1 MQVRTLQSDT
11 QPPRNLLD
19 RDFNV
24 NTKSLPPSRG
34 IDELTPSSYM
44 RAKLRITRIFADASE
59 LSHATIPPSHEEM
72 MELDVKLEEARAQIP
87 PLLQMPDIS
96 ELVTDPAEQL
106 MCRFNLDLLYLKVKM
121 VLHRRYMEKPFSQL
135 SLHEQQMGIG
145 ISRKACT
152 SCALRV
158 LRHHHTIYTASQ
170 PGGQLESVK
179 WYMGSIST
187 HDFLL
192 AAMIICLELS
202 QQISTDSQVMNPTG
216 KICPQRAA
224 MMDALEKSQQIWSDA
239 SQRKRR
245 PNQFVAKDEH
255 ARGEHMFDE
264 TEKASRAMAVMLEKV
279 KARFPQQANALA
291 QLQEDSTPQMGYMK
305 DELGMFPTPMHT
317 STGQPPDFGG
327 VVSFHQWDNVTG
339 VPDGLTLSNNTF
351 ANNMG
356 SSNGTASLSQPN
368 SNDTS
373 PDQGALADFSMI
385 GDMLDMPGNID
396 WGMFDQGMT
405 KRQPQF
411 TDGQVMDGS
420 FPFDSFG
427 RTPGSMEMPIAGNA
441 MVGGGTGPGSGQF
454 PGSWMSFQDMEDVN
468 FDMTGIDNYNDKA
481 GYFSVP
487 GQTPNSWRDGAF

>member
-1 MQVRTLQSDT
+1 MRTLQSDT
-11 QPPRNLLD
+11 QSPRNLLD

-24 NTKSLPPSRG
+24 NTKVLPPSRG
-34 IDELTPSSYM
+34 IDELTPSSYT

-72 MELDVKLEEARAQIP
+72 MELDRKLEEARAHIP

-121 VLHRRYMEKPFSQL
+121 VLHRRYMEQPFSQL
-135 SLHEQQMGIG
+135 SPHEQQMGIG
-145 ISRKACT
+145 FSRKACT

-158 LRHHHTIYTASQ
+158 LQHHHTIYTASQ

-202 QQISTDSQVMNPTG
+202 QQISPDSQVMNPG
-216 KICPQRAA
+216 GRLCPQRAA
-224 MMDALEKSQQIWSDA
+224 MMDALEKSQKIWSDA
-239 SQRKRR
+239 SRRKRR
-245 PNQFVAKDEH
+245 PNQFVGKDEH
-255 ARGEHMFDE
+255 ARGDHMFDE
-264 TEKASRAMAVMLEKV
+264 TDKASRAMAVMLQKV

-291 QLQEDSTPQMGYMK
+291 QFQENPRSHMGSMN
-305 DELGMFPTPMHT
+305 DELGIIPTPMHT
-317 STGQPPDFGG
+317 STGQPPDIGG
-327 VVSFHQWDNVTG
+327 VVSYHQWDNMTG
-339 VPDGLTLSNNTF
+339 VPDGLTLNTSAFTANSNST
-351 ANNMG
+351 
-356 SSNGTASLSQPN
+356 NGTATLSQPN

-373 PDQGALADFSMI
+373 PEQNGSLPDFSMI

-396 WGMFDQGMT
+396 WDMFDQGVT

-411 TDGQVMDGS
+411 TDGQLNDGT
-420 FPFDSFG
+420 FPFDAFG
-427 RTPGSMEMPIAGNA
+427 AASAPLEMPIAGNA

-454 PGSWMSFQDMEDVN
+454 PGSWMWQEMEDVN
-468 FDMTGIDNYNDKA
+468 YDMAGIENYVDKA
-481 GYFSVP
+481 GLFTTLDSNA
-487 GQTPNSWRDGAF
+487 NSWRDRTV